1 MPSGLGIT
9 PRTFIVACL
18 EIFRRAHWN
27 ICGCEVSSHIDR
39 ESNILPHE
47 DRLESEQLGNM
58 DQYRATREVPLP
70 YTLEQEA
77 DDDQLR
83 GSAFAESDNCSIGRP
98 LKSKLPSV
106 RLPRM
111 YRELGSDPWDQF
123 V

>member
-1 MPSGLGIT
+1 M
-9 PRTFIVACL
+9 
-18 EIFRRAHWN
+18 
-27 ICGCEVSSHIDR
+27 SSHIDR
-39 ESNILPHE
+39 ESNISPHE

-83 GSAFAESDNCSIGRP
+83 GSAFAESDNCSIGRS

-111 YRELGSDPWDQF
+111 YGELPSDPWDQF